1 MRWVGYWP
9 ELKARSLTSLFGIF
23 PSSLCLF
30 SGSLSFA
37 GAAFLSTGALVM
49 SSDGSQEKGSL
60 LNFRK
65 SRSQIKEAPRIGFW
79 APGYLQGGWSSR
91 LRKKHKWSEEADEV
105 SFSATL
111 GLDTTFQNPGASR
124 SEWESGIRPV
134 PKLTTGRQHGATA
147 SDPPSESGSRV
158 AWAGYLLGKT
168 LSLFH
173 HL

>member
-1 MRWVGYWP
+1 MRRVAYWP

-49 SSDGSQEKGSL
+49 SSDGSHEKGSL
-60 LNFRK
+60 LSFRK
-65 SRSQIKEAPRIGFW
+65 SRPQIKEAPRIGFW

-91 LRKKHKWSEEADEV
+91 LRKKHKRSDEADEV

-111 GLDTTFQNPGASR
+111 ELDTTFRTPGPQGVRKRYQACAQTHH
-124 SEWESGIRPV
+124 WE
-134 PKLTTGRQHGATA
+134 A
-147 SDPPSESGSRV
+147 
-158 AWAGYLLGKT
+158 AWSNSFGPT
-168 LSLFH
+168 R
-173 HL
+173 